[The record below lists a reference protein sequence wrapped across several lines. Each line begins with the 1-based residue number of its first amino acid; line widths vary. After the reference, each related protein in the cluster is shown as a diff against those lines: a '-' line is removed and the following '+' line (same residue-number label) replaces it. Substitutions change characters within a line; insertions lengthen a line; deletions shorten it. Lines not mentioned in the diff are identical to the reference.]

1 MTTLTIMYRQKVM
14 VNTDPQRRCYNG
26 VHFSSEV
33 RWSNWSVL
41 EPTTPEKAARRL
53 EFWREL
59 NDYAVSLRG
68 EGARRELKIGETQ
81 A

>member
-1 MTTLTIMYRQKVM
+1 MKVIMCRERRE

-26 VHFSSEV
+26 AYFSSEV

-41 EPTTPEKAARRL
+41 EYTTPEKVARRL

-59 NDYAVSLRG
+59 NDYAVSHRG
-68 EGARRELKIGETQ
+68 ESARRELKIGDDE
-81 A
+81 